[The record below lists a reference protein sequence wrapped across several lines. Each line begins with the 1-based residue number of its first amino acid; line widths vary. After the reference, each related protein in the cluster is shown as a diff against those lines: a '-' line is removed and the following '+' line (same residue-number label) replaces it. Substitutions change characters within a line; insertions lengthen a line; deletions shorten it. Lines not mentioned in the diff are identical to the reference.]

1 MLISELQ
8 AQLEEIKQEHG
19 DLLLRIERPS
29 GVFVEINGLYKT
41 FILRL
46 DDDGESLT
54 GCDHLVIKSYV

>member
-1 MLISELQ
+1 MKISELR
-8 AQLEEIKQEHG
+8 AQLEELEKEHG
-19 DLLLRIERPS
+19 DLPLRIERPS

-46 DDDGESLT
+46 DDDRESLT